1 MASPWGCS
9 SLTEYQASALCL
21 QRTGQTAEDQKQRHS
36 AVGKHLNER
45 DADVC
50 LCNGGRGGNLIRMDE
65 LAPIVNVNGRNFP
78 SVGFRDVLWV
88 YVSPPCTIFVCPTH
102 GAC

>member
-1 MASPWGCS
+1 MARPRGCS

-50 LCNGGRGGNLIRMDE
+50 LCNGGRGGNLIQTDE
-65 LAPIVNVNGRNFP
+65 LAPIV
-78 SVGFRDVLWV
+78 
-88 YVSPPCTIFVCPTH
+88 C
-102 GAC
+102 